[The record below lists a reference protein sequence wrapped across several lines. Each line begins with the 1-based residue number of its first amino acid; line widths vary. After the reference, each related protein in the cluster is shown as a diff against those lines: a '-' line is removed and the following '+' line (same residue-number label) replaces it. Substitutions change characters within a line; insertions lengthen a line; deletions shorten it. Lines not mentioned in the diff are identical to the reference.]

1 MQWPSRQ
8 GVRMSRTDGSGLRI
22 RNPEPAASLAAAIG
36 PQLAEHQAA
45 SAEFLTELTI
55 SARREG

>member
-1 MQWPSRQ
+1 
-8 GVRMSRTDGSGLRI
+8 MSRTDGSGLRI
-22 RNPEPAASLAAAIG
+22 RNPEPAAGLAAAIG

-55 SARREG
+55 AARREG